1 MKLKET
7 NIFLNKKIKSL
18 ETKKNI
24 NNSIESKS
32 ESKSL
37 NNHTMNDISDIL
49 KIGSDKYLIGN
60 SKKNYKLISNNHS
73 AINNNINHKKLLIN
87 KNITLSTINSI
98 KEEKN
103 SHIFRNRAKL
113 KLKKKNN
120 MNESVSY
127 YYKVDESLLNNN
139 IRNDISKT
147 DRNSKGDKI
156 EKVKIP
162 VNITNNN
169 YNVQKNNVLIN
180 LDNAIIEKLKIQ
192 KKLAEYHK
200 IIDKKINNL
209 KKDKAKKENQIN
221 RKYSLKKRPL
231 ENLNSYRNSRIMR
244 KLDKSYFNSLEQDKM
259 NISYKNSKRD
269 SSYNFQKKTKY

>member
-98 KEEKN
+98 KAEKN

-113 KLKKKNN
+113 KLNKKNS

-209 KKDKAKKENQIN
+209 KKDKAKKENKIN

-244 KLDKSYFNSLEQDKM
+244 KLDKSYFNSLEQDKI

>member
-98 KEEKN
+98 KAEKN

-113 KLKKKNN
+113 KLNKKNN

-231 ENLNSYRNSRIMR
+231 ENLNSYRNPRIMR

-269 SSYNFQKKTKY
+269 SSYNFQKKKKY

>member
-98 KEEKN
+98 KAEKN

-113 KLKKKNN
+113 KLNKKNN

-180 LDNAIIEKLKIQ
+180 LIFCFLLKII
-192 KKLAEYHK
+192 A
-200 IIDKKINNL
+200 
-209 KKDKAKKENQIN
+209 
-221 RKYSLKKRPL
+221 
-231 ENLNSYRNSRIMR
+231 
-244 KLDKSYFNSLEQDKM
+244 
-259 NISYKNSKRD
+259 
-269 SSYNFQKKTKY
+269 

>member
-98 KEEKN
+98 KAEKN

-113 KLKKKNN
+113 KLNKKNS

-147 DRNSKGDKI
+147 DRTSKGDII
-156 EKVKIP
+156 EKAKIP

-209 KKDKAKKENQIN
+209 KKDKAKKENKIN

-269 SSYNFQKKTKY
+269 SSYNFQKKKKY

>member
-98 KEEKN
+98 KAEKN

-113 KLKKKNN
+113 KLNKKNS

-209 KKDKAKKENQIN
+209 KKDKAKKENKIN
-221 RKYSLKKRPL
+221 RKYSFKKRPL

>member
-1 MKLKET
+1 MQIVSYIIIQIIQEYQNNEFEESIKKLEDKNEKLKNQKSNFDKILKNYQIKLDEKEKEIMKLKET

-98 KEEKN
+98 KEEKPC
-103 SHIFRNRAKL
+103 
-113 KLKKKNN
+113 
-120 MNESVSY
+120 
-127 YYKVDESLLNNN
+127 
-139 IRNDISKT
+139 
-147 DRNSKGDKI
+147 
-156 EKVKIP
+156 EKVECEKKCETVPECKCPCEIKEK
-162 VNITNNN
+162 NII
-169 YNVQKNNVLIN
+169 K
-180 LDNAIIEKLKIQ
+180 
-192 KKLAEYHK
+192 
-200 IIDKKINNL
+200 
-209 KKDKAKKENQIN
+209 
-221 RKYSLKKRPL
+221 
-231 ENLNSYRNSRIMR
+231 
-244 KLDKSYFNSLEQDKM
+244 
-259 NISYKNSKRD
+259 
-269 SSYNFQKKTKY
+269 

>member
-98 KEEKN
+98 KAEKN

-113 KLKKKNN
+113 KLNKKNS

-139 IRNDISKT
+139 IKNDISKT

-209 KKDKAKKENQIN
+209 KKDKAKKENKIN